1 MKLNFKLTLLFIF
14 ICTSNVFAQDELDI
28 LLNKTIDVKEEVFFS
43 NKFYDKAFVFSV
55 NVDIN
60 SKGVIDTVT
69 FSHYR
74 YHDEL
79 GQLIDFS
86 KIKDDLKNKKIRL
99 KKYKNSIAVLLVMV
113 IRGDNAMIT
122 VTNGNQLLN
131 NWKDIIQSSA
141 ELPRKKLVHLTPRV
155 ISSVGKSP
163 IP

>member
-1 MKLNFKLTLLFIF
+1 MKLNFKLTLLFVLTLI
-14 ICTSNVFAQDELDI
+14 SNVFAQDEFYT

-43 NKFYDKAFVFSV
+43 DKFYDKAFLFSV
-55 NVDIN
+55 NVDIS

-79 GQLIDFS
+79 GQLIDFI
-86 KIKDDLKNKKIRL
+86 KIRDDLKNKKIRL
-99 KKYKNSIAVLLVMV
+99 KEYKNSIAVLMVMV

-131 NWKDIIQSSA
+131 NWKHIIQSSA

-155 ISSVGKSP
+155 ISSVGRGL